1 MRMPFRCLIGMLI
14 MYLIAANQIHA
25 HEDAVKIAFS
35 WFSVTG
41 LLGPGPANFPSSYR
55 YIGDGDYSTFRYT
68 LNSQDA
74 ITREYFTWEDDDEE
88 YADYSY
94 DSSRSEKTNS
104 AHKPGKHRR
113 LFRFGHHE

>member
-1 MRMPFRCLIGMLI
+1 MLI
-14 MYLIAANQIHA
+14 MYLMFANQIHA

-41 LLGPGPANFPSSYR
+41 LFGPGPANFPSKYHWIYSDNYGSE
-55 YIGDGDYSTFRYT
+55 IEDGTFRYI

-74 ITREYFTWEDDDEE
+74 ITREYYTEDDDEE
-88 YADYSY
+88 YTDYSY
-94 DSSRSEKTNS
+94 DSSRSEKTITT
-104 AHKPGKHRR
+104 HKPGKHRR

>member
-1 MRMPFRCLIGMLI
+1 MLI
-14 MYLIAANQIHA
+14 MYLIAANQMHA

-41 LLGPGPANFPSSYR
+41 MFGPGPANFPSSYR

-74 ITREYFTWEDDDEE
+74 IRREYHDDDQ

-94 DSSRSEKTNS
+94 DDSRSEKTNS
-104 AHKPGKHRR
+104 ARKPGKHKRH
-113 LFRFGHHE
+113 FRFGRHE